1 VRNPGVL
8 GPHMLRKFPPQMAM
22 RSTMGVE
29 MLDKNARRDFYGERL
44 FTKISSMPQYVPYAD
59 LFSKIVGIFLD
70 LDDGVIA
77 RLIEDDN
84 YFNVQAIETI
94 RVIHI

>member
-1 VRNPGVL
+1 
-8 GPHMLRKFPPQMAM
+8 MAM

-29 MLDKNARRDFYGERL
+29 MLDKNARRDFFGERL
-44 FTKISSMPQYVPYAD
+44 FTKISSMPQYAPHAD

-94 RVIHI
+94 RVIYI